1 VKLPKEIEMSTIHRF
16 RPAVSVLVTV
26 LTFALS
32 APITVH
38 AEEQVVAEE
47 QILAAEEQ
55 IPALA
60 AVAGPSWDE
69 SSGYGS
75 VEASRAAIGHD
86 DGVSEYGPTGH
97 EASAAMGLSWDE
109 MSGYGSVEASRAAA
123 STLLVPYASPSWDD
137 TSGYGSVEASRAEVS
152 ALLSGELIS
161 GRDQALAFAAAAA
174 MLWDETSG
182 FGSVEASRAAAS
194 ALYAPVAGPSW
205 DDTSGYGSVEESR
218 DEMAL
223 DRAFADC

>member
-109 MSGYGSVEASRAAA
+109 MSGYGSVEASRA
-123 STLLVPYASPSWDD
+123 
-137 TSGYGSVEASRAEVS
+137 EVS

-182 FGSVEASRAAAS
+182 YGSVEASRSAAA

-218 DEMAL
+218 AEMAL

>member
-1 VKLPKEIEMSTIHRF
+1 MFTIHRF

-109 MSGYGSVEASRAAA
+109 MSGYGSVEASRA
-123 STLLVPYASPSWDD
+123 
-137 TSGYGSVEASRAEVS
+137 EVS

-182 FGSVEASRAAAS
+182 YGSVEASRAAAS

-218 DEMAL
+218 AEMAL

>member
-1 VKLPKEIEMSTIHRF
+1 MSTIHRF

-109 MSGYGSVEASRAAA
+109 MSGYGSVEASRA
-123 STLLVPYASPSWDD
+123 
-137 TSGYGSVEASRAEVS
+137 EVS

-161 GRDQALAFAAAAA
+161 GRDQALAFAAAAV

-182 FGSVEASRAAAS
+182 YGSVEASRAAAS

-205 DDTSGYGSVEESR
+205 DDTSGYGSVEDSR
-218 DEMAL
+218 AEMAL